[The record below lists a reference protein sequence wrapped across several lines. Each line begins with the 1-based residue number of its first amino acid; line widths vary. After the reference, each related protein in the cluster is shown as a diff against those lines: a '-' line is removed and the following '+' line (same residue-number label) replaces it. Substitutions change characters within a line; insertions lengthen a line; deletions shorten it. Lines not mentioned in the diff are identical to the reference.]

1 MVDKRIMK
9 SMSDDLHIAQ
19 MMLRDSG
26 VSLLDAARL
35 VLHILDFRP
44 EGKGQGAMSYC
55 FRIVQKS
62 LAQQQL
68 KEVKVRDGFELYFKT
83 KNHLRPASR
92 EDIEYLARRLFRVC
106 PQLAEANFCDV
117 SLSDC
122 ERWLGECFTTPSQF
136 NKGRMMLHGLFR
148 FAMMREWCDRNVVS
162 LIPKKRIVEQE
173 IKALTLPEAQRLVS
187 VSERKQYATCS
198 AGVALL
204 VWAGLRPAEVRRLH
218 WRDIDLIE
226 KSITVRAT
234 CSKTGGVR
242 QVDICGA
249 LAAALTQ
256 HRKQFTP
263 TNEHPICPTD
273 WGKKWRQ
280 IRDTAG
286 FAGRWV
292 QDVLRH
298 TFASYHAKHY
308 KDMSLLQWNM
318 GHRDQSLLRTRYV
331 NLQGISRSDAARYF
345 ARCAK

>member
-1 MVDKRIMK
+1 
-9 SMSDDLHIAQ
+9 MSDDLQLAQ
-19 MMLRDSG
+19 VMLRDSG
-26 VSLLDAARL
+26 VTLLDAARL
-35 VLHILDFRP
+35 VRHVLDFCPR
-44 EGKGQGAMSYC
+44 GQGAMVFCSKV
-55 FRIVQKS
+55 VQAGLS
-62 LAQQQL
+62 QRHL
-68 KEVKVRDGFELYFKT
+68 KEMKVRKGFNLYLATKT
-83 KNHLRPASR
+83 HLRPASLH
-92 EDIEYLARRLFRVC
+92 DIQYLARRLFRMY
-106 PQLAEANFCDV
+106 PQLAQANFADV

-122 ERWLGECFTTPSQF
+122 ERWLSECFTTPSQY

-173 IKALTLPEAQRLVS
+173 IKALSLPEAQRLVA
-187 VSERKQYATCS
+187 VSERKQFSTCS

-204 VWAGLRPAEVRRLH
+204 VWAGLRPAEVRRLC
-218 WRDIDLIE
+218 WRDIDLKE

-249 LAAALTQ
+249 LAASLTQ
-256 HRKQFTP
+256 HRKHFAP
-263 TNEHPICPTD
+263 TSEQPICPMD
-273 WGKKWRQ
+273 WLQKWRQ

-308 KDMSLLQWNM
+308 KDMNLLQWNM
-318 GHRDQSLLRTRYV
+318 GHRDQSLLRARYV
-331 NLQGISRSDAARYF
+331 NMQGISRSDAARYF